1 MLKLLKYE
9 WKACARICLPT
20 YGAIILLAFCNRIL
34 NTVNAFDT
42 DRLAIFDFLRMIAV
56 AAYAGVIMLAFGVT
70 VVILI
75 QRFYKNL
82 LGDEGYLMLTL
93 PVTISQHI
101 ASKALVALVMCIL
114 SGITTLLSV
123 FILNSHIDDFNIV
136 TFWGEETNFLHILEL
151 FFFGMLCILCAIL
164 FAYFCISLG
173 HLAKKHRIVMAIVWY
188 FVLSNAAQIIMV
200 MFLSSPIGDMFFE
213 GLDNIINPLPPVAQI
228 HIMLLSFCAIVAA
241 VSAAL
246 FFGIRY
252 ILTNRLNLE

>member
-20 YGAIILLAFCNRIL
+20 YGAILLLAFCNRIL
-34 NTVNAFDT
+34 NAANMFDPNTVS
-42 DRLAIFDFLRMIAV
+42 IFYFLRFIAI
-56 AAYAGVIMLAFGVT
+56 AAYSCMLMLAFGVT
-70 VVILI
+70 IVILI

-82 LGDEGYLMLTL
+82 LGDEGYLMFTL
-93 PVTISQHI
+93 PVTVSQHI

-123 FILNSHIDDFNIV
+123 FILNPHIEDFNIV
-136 TFWGEETNFLHILEL
+136 FFLDDGTNFLHVLE
-151 FFFGMLCILCAIL
+151 FFFLCMLCIICAIL

-173 HLAKKHRIVMAIVWY
+173 HLAKKHRIAMAIVWY
-188 FVLSNAAQIIMV
+188 FVLSNAAQIIMAI
-200 MFLSSPIGDMFFE
+200 FLSSPLADMFFE
-213 GLDNIINPLPPVAQI
+213 GLGNIVNPLPPTVQV
-228 HIMLLSFCAIVAA
+228 HLMLLSFCAIVAA
-241 VSAAL
+241 AGAAL